1 MNEIVYLNGSFL
13 PLSEAK
19 VSVMDYGFL
28 FGYGLYETTRV
39 YAGKFFRLDAHLKR
53 LEKSAL
59 ALSIPVNIPQIKEA
73 ILETVRRNRFE
84 SGRARLT
91 VTAGQG
97 SAAPDIKSCQSPTVL
112 CSVVQYNPFPA
123 EIYTKGFSATIF
135 NLRRNS
141 QSLLPGLKSSSFVE
155 SLLAKQKA
163 REMGVDEA
171 LMLND
176 KGLLAEASS
185 SNVFVVDRGVLKT
198 PKTGSGLLPGVTRQV
213 VLELAIHLGLP
224 FQESDIIPSQL
235 ASAEEVFLTNSM
247 IEIMPVTRIE
257 GKAVGSRRPGAITMK
272 LSAGYGELLKEEL
285 K

>member
-176 KGLLAEASS
+176 KGLL
-185 SNVFVVDRGVLKT
+185 VDRGVLKT